1 MDRYFSLH
9 RDKFH
14 RMPLPETDAELE
26 VLTYAYFGKALHLSV
41 LSHYGNY
48 EVKED
53 YNSYHGKG
61 WKFPRKNLDGY
72 DYSREFWCTV
82 IGEVICGGIARASY
96 GACKLQGWRQKK
108 RIHRWIR
115 NRKTESNYLRKP
127 FLRLA
132 EKIGFSEKTE

>member
-1 MDRYFSLH
+1 MNPYPIIRGKLY
-9 RDKFH
+9 

-41 LSHYGNY
+41 LSHYGRY

-61 WKFPRKNLDGY
+61 WKFSECNTDGY
-72 DYSREFWCTV
+72 DYSGRFWCTV
-82 IGEVICGGIARASY
+82 IGEVTCGGIARASY
-96 GACKLQGWRQKK
+96 GAYKLQGWRQRK

-115 NRKTESNYLRKP
+115 NRKTGINYLRKP

-132 EKIGFSEKTE
+132 EKTRFSERTE